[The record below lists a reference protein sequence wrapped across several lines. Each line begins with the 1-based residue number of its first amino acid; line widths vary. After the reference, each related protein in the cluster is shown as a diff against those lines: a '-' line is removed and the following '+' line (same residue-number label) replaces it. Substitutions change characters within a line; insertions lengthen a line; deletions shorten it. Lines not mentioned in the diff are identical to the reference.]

1 MPGAHPGCRFPSSS
15 ALTDSLFT
23 NRPIAGRLRAQTRK
37 PIRMTTITAVAPIR
51 VADVGGWTDT
61 WFAGHGRVCNI
72 AVYPYVEVQI
82 TTRERRPD
90 QPRVAVHAENF
101 GLHFTME
108 ELDRAYDKL
117 PLLECAL
124 RRLQIPE
131 RTSIDVSIFCEVP
144 PGASTGTS
152 ASVSVAIIAA
162 LDRLSAGTLTPYE
175 IARLAHRIETEDL
188 SLQSGIQDQLC
199 AAYGGV
205 NLIEMSRFPDASVS
219 PIQLSNPLWWELER
233 RMVLVYIGKPHQSSA
248 VHQDVIRHLGPEAH
262 ADVRLERFRS
272 LALRAKDA
280 LMRGD
285 WSGLGTVWN
294 ENTEA
299 QRALH
304 PALVG
309 TDFERVITIA
319 QAHGVLGCKVNGAGG
334 DGGSVTLLCRH
345 RSEAKRILQRDLTQA
360 GFTVIPLYLARQGL
374 RVWADGTAAATP

>member
-1 MPGAHPGCRFPSSS
+1 
-15 ALTDSLFT
+15 
-23 NRPIAGRLRAQTRK
+23 
-37 PIRMTTITAVAPIR
+37 MTTITAVAPIR

-101 GLHFTME
+101 GLRFSME

-124 RRLQIPE
+124 RRLQVPE
-131 RTSIDVSIFCEVP
+131 RISIDVSLFCEVP

-162 LDRLSAGTLTPYE
+162 LDRLSGGTLTAYE
-175 IARLAHRIETEDL
+175 IARLAHRIEAEDL

-205 NLIEMSRFPDASVS
+205 NLIEMTRFPDASVS
-219 PIQLSNPLWWELER
+219 PLHLPNALWWELER
-233 RMVLVYIGKPHQSSA
+233 RMALVYIGRPHQSSA
-248 VHQDVIRHLGPEAH
+248 VHQEVIRHLGPDAH
-262 ADVRLERFRS
+262 ADPRLERIRS
-272 LALRAKDA
+272 LALRAKDT
-280 LMRGD
+280 LLRGD
-285 WSGLGTVWN
+285 WAGLGRVWN

-309 TDFERVITIA
+309 PDFEKVIAIA
-319 QAHGVLGCKVNGAGG
+319 TAHSILGCKVNGAGG
-334 DGGSVTLLCRH
+334 DGGSVTLLCGP
-345 RSEAKRILQRDLTQA
+345 RSDAKRALLRDLVQA

-374 RVWADGTAAATP
+374 RVWTDGNAAG